1 MDKTIFKFNLF
12 LICLII
18 TISLLC
24 KLLYSEMETT
34 AMNNSSIIGEYLS
47 TNKWQGYDK
56 IIIDSRSFLSAFSV
70 CLPFM
75 VYAML
80 DILLLH

>member
-1 MDKTIFKFNLF
+1 
-12 LICLII
+12 
-18 TISLLC
+18 
-24 KLLYSEMETT
+24 METT